1 MVEKIPIVG
10 IDNSGKTS
18 LIRTFQREFGELA
31 TLKPTKGIER
41 TSVKFLDTDL
51 ILWDYGGQVNF
62 RNKYLRLADMH
73 FSDLEEMF
81 FVVDIQDQASLQE
94 SLEYFQIIKDALV
107 DYSPDVHLN
116 LVMHKYDP
124 GMEHDSNWKGMIST
138 VAQKFMKMA
147 EPLPTTVY
155 ETSIFNPLSVIHAF
169 SKAIIGNSELAET
182 ISDALGDFVKINKYH
197 DQVDLVLCYSDNLV
211 EIGSFIKGDVEQS
224 TLKDAAFDIFA
235 AFEPKMLSLQSGE
248 FEIENE
254 HMELLVH
261 RVKGKENTDT
271 NFYILV
277 GYHPHMVHNVLEL
290 KDKVKILRIQLEKL
304 IKMM

>member
-1 MVEKIPIVG
+1 MVDKIPIVG

-41 TSVKFLDTDL
+41 TQVTFLDTDL
-51 ILWDYGGQVNF
+51 ILWDYGGQTRF
-62 RNKYLRLADMH
+62 REKYLRLADMH
-73 FSDLEEMF
+73 FGDLEEMF
-81 FVVDIQDQASLQE
+81 FVVDIQDQASYQE
-94 SLEYFQIIKDALV
+94 SLEYFQMIRDALV
-107 DYSPDVHLN
+107 EYSPEVHLN
-116 LVMHKYDP
+116 LVMHKFDP
-124 GMEHDSNWKGMIST
+124 GMEHDSNLKGMLST
-138 VAQKFMKMA
+138 VGQKFMKMA
-147 EPLPTTVY
+147 EPLQTVMF

-169 SKAIIGNSELAET
+169 SKAIIGNSELADT
-182 ISDALGDFVKINKYH
+182 ITEALRDFVKINKYH

-211 EIGSFIKGDVEQS
+211 EIGSFIKADVDQT

-248 FEIENE
+248 FEIENQ

-261 RVKGKENTDT
+261 RVKGKETT
-271 NFYILV
+271 NFYILI

-290 KDKVKILRIQLEKL
+290 KDKVKILRTQLEKL
-304 IKMM
+304 IQMM